1 MQIKSFF
8 HAAADDGGDVK
19 NLSSKKP
26 IKVQLARSGQ
36 AGFLFGFYSGSEWAV
51 LFMVY
56 WVILVPFIGPE
67 EPDIL
72 GTLKRKWQSLI
83 WLFLIDFLIIE
94 SQVGSLV
101 RCDAILVC
109 SCWKSMPAPWV
120 CTSIHA
126 YRACDLSMVAGD
138 SFGLGLLLIEFL
150 AMESKNVENN
160 LFSGPICAKLL
171 SVPNFSTT
179 SYALFKTIVWD
190 GSGGQLQGREV
201 SSWDAKLAII
211 LTN

>member
-1 MQIKSFF
+1 CMQIKSFF

-56 WVILVPFIGPE
+56 WVILALKLAGCVNNLFKLGLLLIDFLAVVPFIGPE

-83 WLFLIDFLIIE
+83 WSDF
-94 SQVGSLV
+94 GSN
-101 RCDAILVC
+101 A
-109 SCWKSMPAPWV
+109 KS
-120 CTSIHA
+120 
-126 YRACDLSMVAGD
+126 
-138 SFGLGLLLIEFL
+138 
-150 AMESKNVENN
+150 
-160 LFSGPICAKLL
+160 
-171 SVPNFSTT
+171 
-179 SYALFKTIVWD
+179 
-190 GSGGQLQGREV
+190 
-201 SSWDAKLAII
+201 
-211 LTN
+211 